1 MKKIL
6 LQLDCDSFPS
16 VFDAVTAYDAGVDVV
31 LQYGNVTKDNVRDLV
46 YGVMFTRGGEK
57 LKSSAI
63 FIGGSNVSKAEE
75 ILEVV
80 KNTFFGNVRNSVM
93 FDPSGCN
100 TTSASAVA
108 KMSKH
113 VDIKGE
119 KVVVLAGTGPV
130 GQRAAALFALEG
142 AQVVLTSRSMDRA
155 KKAVDEIKRRFG
167 FDITPAAAFDEDST
181 RRVLEG
187 AVAALCT
194 GAPGVTL
201 IPEKIWKTNPTLKAL
216 GDVNAV
222 PPLGIECMKSS
233 FDGENIEGKIL
244 FGSSGIGG
252 LKMKVHRA
260 CVERLFERN
269 DQVFDAEAIFDVA
282 KELS

>member
-6 LQLDCDSFPS
+6 LQLDCDPFPS
-16 VFDAVTAYDAGVDVV
+16 VFDVVTAYDAGVDVV

-100 TTSASAVA
+100 TTAASAVA

-201 IPEKIWKTNPTLKAL
+201 IPEKIWKTNPTLKVL

>member
-6 LQLDCDSFPS
+6 LQLDCDPLAS
-16 VFDAVTAYDAGVDVV
+16 VFDAVTAYDAGADIV
-31 LQYGNVTKDNVRDLV
+31 LQYGNVTPENVTDLV
-46 YGVMFTRGGEK
+46 YGVMFTRGGDK
-57 LKSSAI
+57 LKYSAI
-63 FIGGSNVSKAEE
+63 FIGGSNVSKAAE

-80 KNTFFGNVRNSVM
+80 KKAFFGNVRNSVM

-100 TTSASAVA
+100 TTAAAAVA
-108 KMSKH
+108 KMTKACD
-113 VDIKGE
+113 VRGQ

-130 GQRAAALFALEG
+130 GQRAAAMFAMEG
-142 AQVVLTSRSMDRA
+142 ANVVVTSRKLD
-155 KKAVDEIKRRFG
+155 KAQAAAEEIKATFG
-167 FDITPAAAFDEDST
+167 LEVQPFAAFDDEST
-181 RRVLEG
+181 AEALKG

-201 IPEKIWKTNPTLKAL
+201 IRESLWKAHPTLRVL

-222 PPLGIECMKSS
+222 PPLGVEGMKSS
-233 FDGENIEGKIL
+233 FNGETVEGKVL
-244 FGSSGIGG
+244 FGSMGIGG
-252 LKMKVHRA
+252 LKMRVHRT

-269 DQVFDAEAIFDVA
+269 DAVFDAQTILEIA

>member
-6 LQLDCDSFPS
+6 LQLDCDPFPS
-16 VFDAVTAYDAGVDVV
+16 VFDVVTAYDAGVDVV

-100 TTSASAVA
+100 TTAASAVA

-113 VDIKGE
+113 VDVKGE

-201 IPEKIWKTNPTLKAL
+201 IPEKIWKTNPTLKVL

>member
-100 TTSASAVA
+100 TTAASAVA
-108 KMSKH
+108 KMSMQI
-113 VDIKGE
+113 DIKGK

-142 AQVVLTSRSMDRA
+142 AQVVLTSRSVDRA
-155 KKAVDEIKRRFG
+155 KKAVDEIKKRFG
-167 FDITPAAAFDEDST
+167 FDITPTAAFDEDST

-201 IPEKIWKTNPTLKAL
+201 IPEKIWKTNPTLKVL

-260 CVERLFERN
+260 CIERLFERN
-269 DQVFDAEAIFDVA
+269 DQVFDAEAIFEVA

>member
-1 MKKIL
+1 MIH
-6 LQLDCDSFPS
+6 SS
-16 VFDAVTAYDAGVDVV
+16 VFDVVTAYDAGVDVV

-80 KNTFFGNVRNSVM
+80 KNTFFGNVRNSAM

-201 IPEKIWKTNPTLKAL
+201 IPEKIWKTNPTLKVL

>member
-1 MKKIL
+1 LKKIL
-6 LQLDCDSFPS
+6 LQLDCDPFPS
-16 VFDAVTAYDAGVDVV
+16 VFDVVTAYDAGVDVV

-100 TTSASAVA
+100 TTAASAVA

>member
-1 MKKIL
+1 LKKIL
-6 LQLDCDSFPS
+6 LQLDCDPFPS
-16 VFDAVTAYDAGVDVV
+16 VFDVVTAYDAGVDVV

-100 TTSASAVA
+100 TTAASAVA

-201 IPEKIWKTNPTLKAL
+201 IPEKIWKTNPTLKVL

>member
-6 LQLDCDSFPS
+6 LQLDCDPFPS
-16 VFDAVTAYDAGVDVV
+16 VFDVVTAYDAGVDVV

-100 TTSASAVA
+100 TTAASAVA

-142 AQVVLTSRSMDRA
+142 AQVVLTSRSIDRA

-187 AVAALCT
+187 AIAALCT

-201 IPEKIWKTNPTLKAL
+201 IPEKIWKTNPTLKVL

-222 PPLGIECMKSS
+222 PPLGIEGMKSS

>member
-1 MKKIL
+1 MCI
-6 LQLDCDSFPS
+6 
-16 VFDAVTAYDAGVDVV
+16 
-31 LQYGNVTKDNVRDLV
+31 RD
-46 YGVMFTRGGEK
+46 R
-57 LKSSAI
+57 
-63 FIGGSNVSKAEE
+63 
-75 ILEVV
+75 
-80 KNTFFGNVRNSVM
+80 
-93 FDPSGCN
+93 
-100 TTSASAVA
+100 
-108 KMSKH
+108 
-113 VDIKGE
+113 
-119 KVVVLAGTGPV
+119 
-130 GQRAAALFALEG
+130 
-142 AQVVLTSRSMDRA
+142 
-155 KKAVDEIKRRFG
+155 
-167 FDITPAAAFDEDST
+167 
-181 RRVLEG
+181 
-187 AVAALCT
+187 CT

-201 IPEKIWKTNPTLKAL
+201 IPEKIWKTNPTLKVL

>member
-1 MKKIL
+1 LKKIL
-6 LQLDCDSFPS
+6 LQLDCDPFPS
-16 VFDAVTAYDAGVDVV
+16 VFDVVTAYDAGVDVV

-100 TTSASAVA
+100 TTAASAVA

-142 AQVVLTSRSMDRA
+142 AQVVLTSRSIDRA

-167 FDITPAAAFDEDST
+167 FDITPAATFDEDST

-187 AVAALCT
+187 AIAALCT

-201 IPEKIWKTNPTLKAL
+201 IPEKIWKTNPTLKVL

-222 PPLGIECMKSS
+222 PPLGIEGMKSS

>member
-6 LQLDCDSFPS
+6 LQLDCDPFPS
-16 VFDAVTAYDAGVDVV
+16 VFDVVTAYDAGVDVV

-113 VDIKGE
+113 VDIKG
-119 KVVVLAGTGPV
+119 KKIVVLAGTGPV

-142 AQVVLTSRSMDRA
+142 AQVVLTSRSIDRA

-201 IPEKIWKTNPTLKAL
+201 IPEKIWKTNPTLKVL

-222 PPLGIECMKSS
+222 PPLGIEGMKSS
-233 FDGENIEGKIL
+233 FDGEDIEGKIL

>member
-6 LQLDCDSFPS
+6 LQLDCDPFPS
-16 VFDAVTAYDAGVDVV
+16 GFDVVTAYDAGVDFV

-80 KNTFFGNVRNSVM
+80 KNTFFGNVRNSAM

-201 IPEKIWKTNPTLKAL
+201 IPEKIWKTNPTLKVL

>member
-6 LQLDCDSFPS
+6 LQLDCDPFPS
-16 VFDAVTAYDAGVDVV
+16 VFDVVTAYDAGVDVV

-100 TTSASAVA
+100 TTAASAVA

-142 AQVVLTSRSMDRA
+142 AQVVLTSRSVDRA

-167 FDITPAAAFDEDST
+167 LDITPAAAFDEDST

-201 IPEKIWKTNPTLKAL
+201 IPEKIWKTNPTLKVL

>member
-1 MKKIL
+1 
-6 LQLDCDSFPS
+6 
-16 VFDAVTAYDAGVDVV
+16 
-31 LQYGNVTKDNVRDLV
+31 
-46 YGVMFTRGGEK
+46 MFTRGGEK

>member
-1 MKKIL
+1 L
-6 LQLDCDSFPS
+6 L
-16 VFDAVTAYDAGVDVV
+16 
-31 LQYGNVTKDNVRDLV
+31 TKDNVRDLV

-100 TTSASAVA
+100 TTAASAVA

-201 IPEKIWKTNPTLKAL
+201 IPEKIWKTNPTLKVL

>member
-6 LQLDCDSFPS
+6 LQLDCDPFPS
-16 VFDAVTAYDAGVDVV
+16 VFDVVTAYDAGVDVV

-113 VDIKGE
+113 VDIKG
-119 KVVVLAGTGPV
+119 KKIVVLAGTGPV

-142 AQVVLTSRSMDRA
+142 AQVVLTSRSIDRA

-181 RRVLEG
+181 RCVLEG
-187 AVAALCT
+187 AIAALCT

-201 IPEKIWKTNPTLKAL
+201 IPEKIWKTNPTLKVL

-222 PPLGIECMKSS
+222 PPLGIEGMKSS
-233 FDGENIEGKIL
+233 FDGEDIEGKIL

>member
-113 VDIKGE
+113 VDVKGE

-167 FDITPAAAFDEDST
+167 FNITPAAAFDEDST
-181 RRVLEG
+181 KRVLEG

-201 IPEKIWKTNPTLKAL
+201 IPEKIWKTNPTLKVL

>member
-6 LQLDCDSFPS
+6 LQLDCDPFPS
-16 VFDAVTAYDAGVDVV
+16 VFDVVTAYDAGVDVV

-100 TTSASAVA
+100 TTAASAVA

-142 AQVVLTSRSMDRA
+142 AQVVLTSRSVDRA

-201 IPEKIWKTNPTLKAL
+201 IPEKIWKTNPTLKVL

>member
-100 TTSASAVA
+100 TTAASAVA

-201 IPEKIWKTNPTLKAL
+201 IPEKIWKTNPTLKVL

>member
-6 LQLDCDSFPS
+6 LQLDCDPFPS
-16 VFDAVTAYDAGVDVV
+16 VFDVVTAYDAGVDVV

-100 TTSASAVA
+100 TTAASAVA

-142 AQVVLTSRSMDRA
+142 AQVVLTSRSIDRA

-201 IPEKIWKTNPTLKAL
+201 IPEKIWKTNPTLKVL

>member
-1 MKKIL
+1 
-6 LQLDCDSFPS
+6 
-16 VFDAVTAYDAGVDVV
+16 
-31 LQYGNVTKDNVRDLV
+31 
-46 YGVMFTRGGEK
+46 
-57 LKSSAI
+57 
-63 FIGGSNVSKAEE
+63 
-75 ILEVV
+75 
-80 KNTFFGNVRNSVM
+80 M

-100 TTSASAVA
+100 TTAASAVA

-201 IPEKIWKTNPTLKAL
+201 IPEKIWKTNPTLKVL

>member
-6 LQLDCDSFPS
+6 LQLDCDPFPS
-16 VFDAVTAYDAGVDVV
+16 VFDVVTAYDAGVDVV

-100 TTSASAVA
+100 TTAASAVA